1 MLAVSFSWWVSVGN
15 SDSNEPQAASVPC
28 CDRSEEPWGK
38 GSERRGN
45 EVAAVEVVEEDE
57 SRSESSPSTSIM

>member
-1 MLAVSFSWWVSVGN
+1 MLAVSFSWWGRVGN
-15 SDSNEPQAASVPC
+15 SDSNEPQAASVPFC
-28 CDRSEEPWGK
+28 AGPGEPWGK
-38 GSERRGN
+38 GSERRGK